1 MGLSETAI
9 AVSNRGDNKTVETV
23 LLSPHASSYATQG
36 YGQQINGIDHE
47 FFVTRLSAG
56 RLRVKGRAL
65 TAKAVLYVS

>member
-1 MGLSETAI
+1 M
-9 AVSNRGDNKTVETV
+9 VETIFIF
-23 LLSPHASSYATQG
+23 PHASSYATQG